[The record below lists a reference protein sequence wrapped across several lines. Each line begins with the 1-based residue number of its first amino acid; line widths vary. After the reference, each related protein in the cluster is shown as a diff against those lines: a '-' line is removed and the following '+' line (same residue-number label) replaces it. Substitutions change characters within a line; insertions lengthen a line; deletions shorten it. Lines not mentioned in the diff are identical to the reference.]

1 MCALDNEISNP
12 TKPDVVHMYQDS
24 SGLGLEIAENTM
36 DNQEKQPN
44 QTNQAKVLTQG
55 SIYPIM

>member
-12 TKPDVVHMYQDS
+12 IKPDVVHIYWDS
-24 SGLGLEIAENTM
+24 SGLGLETAENTI
-36 DNQEKQPN
+36 DIKEKPPN
-44 QTNQAKVLTQG
+44 QTNQAKVLIQG